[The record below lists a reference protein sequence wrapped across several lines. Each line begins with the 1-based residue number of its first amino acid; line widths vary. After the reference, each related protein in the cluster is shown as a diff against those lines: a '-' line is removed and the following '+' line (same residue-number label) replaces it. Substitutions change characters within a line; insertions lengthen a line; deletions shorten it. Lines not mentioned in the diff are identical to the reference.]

1 MNEENLLEQVK
12 DFAAEAHGE
21 QKRKYCEDPYIVH
34 PIRVMELCR
43 EHKGSLPVLAACLLH
58 DVLEDTD
65 TGEEELR
72 TFLHSLLEPTEAQK
86 TLQLVIE
93 LTDVYTHEAY
103 PQLNRDKRKAQE
115 TERLRRVSPQAQ
127 TIKYADI
134 IDNSKEIVPNDPGF
148 APRYL
153 KECGTLLEAMDKGNP
168 TLRKEAIQMVRNGLE
183 GIGKKRNKSR

>member
-12 DFAAEAHGE
+12 AFAAEAHGE
-21 QKRKYCEDPYIVH
+21 QKRKYCDDPYIVH

-65 TGEEELR
+65 TDEEAMSA
-72 TFLHSLLEPTEAQK
+72 FLHSLLEPAQARK
-86 TLQLVIE
+86 ALQLVIE

-103 PQLNRDKRKAQE
+103 PQWNRDKRKAQE
-115 TERLRRVSPQAQ
+115 TERLRKISPQAQ

>member
-1 MNEENLLEQVK
+1 MNEASLLEQVK
-12 DFAAEAHGE
+12 DFAARAHGE

-72 TFLHSLLEPTEAQK
+72 AFLHSLLEPAQARK
-86 TLQLVIE
+86 ALQWVVE

-103 PQLNRDKRKAQE
+103 PQLNRDKRKAKE
-115 TERLRRVSPQAQ
+115 TERLRKTSPQAQ

-134 IDNSKEIVPNDPGF
+134 IDNSKEIVPNDRNF

-153 KECGTLLEAMDKGNP
+153 KECRTLLEALDKGNP
-168 TLRKEAIQMVRNGLE
+168 ALRKEAIQMVRKGLE
-183 GIGKKRNKSR
+183 EIGKRQRKG

>member
-12 DFAAEAHGE
+12 AFAAEAHGE

-103 PQLNRDKRKAQE
+103 PQWNRDKRKAQE

-153 KECGTLLEAMDKGNP
+153 KECRTLLEALDKGNP
-168 TLRKEAIQMVRNGLE
+168 ALRKEAIQMVHNGLE
-183 GIGKKRNKSR
+183 GIGKKRKKSR